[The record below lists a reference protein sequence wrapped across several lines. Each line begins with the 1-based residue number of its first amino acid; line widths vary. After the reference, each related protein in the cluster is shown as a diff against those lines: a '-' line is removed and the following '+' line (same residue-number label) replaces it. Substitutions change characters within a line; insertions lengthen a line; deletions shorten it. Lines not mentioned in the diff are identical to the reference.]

1 MAVPFK
7 KDPVEFNQRLLFPS
21 NIFDL
26 LPEDH
31 ESYIYE
37 DIFKQLDTTSVEKKY
52 SVLGQHAFIPGS

>member
-1 MAVPFK
+1 MKSMTVPFK

-31 ESYIYE
+31 ECYIYGNYSAQCP
-37 DIFKQLDTTSVEKKY
+37 FTSINAGY
-52 SVLGQHAFIPGS
+52 FP